1 MSNEIL
7 YVERQWESAYNQI
20 TTLRDSFG
28 RVKKIITSPLQQ
40 PKKSH
45 KTITIKGK
53 EYQLKFQ

>member
-1 MSNEIL
+1 MNEVL
-7 YVERQWESAYNQI
+7 YVERQWNCSNSQLSILRNQA
-20 TTLRDSFG
+20 G
-28 RVKKIITSPLQQ
+28 QVVKEISSPLQQ